1 MKADVD
7 VEEIGHRFMVMLID
21 CPVMNPA
28 VGTSQIGLLCGSSGL
43 LEDLKYLYLTI

>member
-21 CPVMNPA
+21 CPEQMENIRKTLRHSKA
-28 VGTSQIGLLCGSSGL
+28 
-43 LEDLKYLYLTI
+43 LYKVSL